1 MTGAAAEPFLTML
14 WYYVV
19 HNAIEG
25 PVTTDE
31 FRRRVD
37 DGVVGPDT
45 LVWHEGLSSWVP
57 FGTYTAPQGGTW
69 VPEQWERQEL
79 RTPVGPILDEAWTEF
94 VREPGPLIGRV
105 LLLGLVQLAAWLAGM
120 VLGVVIP
127 FAGVVVGVLV
137 AGPLY
142 AGTQWM
148 ILEWHRGRPLQLA
161 NAFRVF
167 GPRYGTLVMGQ
178 SVQAALL
185 FGVAVPMVLGLAA
198 MGVAA
203 WMILQ
208 DPEAWSLGLQL
219 GLLLGGAGVGL
230 AGMLGYFYLL
240 VAWLYA
246 PMLILDK
253 GMEFWAAMQLSR
265 RVAYRHPWGF
275 SWFLLV
281 ASVVALSGLVLFG
294 VGIVVTLPL
303 GYQMLMIA
311 YQRQYGGLRV
321 PAARQWPSSPSK

>member
-1 MTGAAAEPFLTML
+1 MSLGETPLMML

-19 HNAIEG
+19 HDAIEG
-25 PVTTDE
+25 PVTDDE

-45 LVWHEGLSSWVP
+45 WVWHEGLTGWVP
-57 FGTYTAPQGGTW
+57 FGTHTAPEGGTW
-69 VPEQWERQEL
+69 SPEQWARQDL
-79 RTPVGPILDEAWTEF
+79 RTPVGPILDQAWTEF
-94 VREPGPLIGRV
+94 VREPGPLIGMVVV
-105 LLLGLVQLAAWLAGM
+105 LSLLQLAAWLVGM

-127 FAGVVVGVLV
+127 FAGAVVGVLV

-142 AGTQWM
+142 VGTQWM
-148 ILEWHRGRPLQLA
+148 ILERHRGRPLQVS
-161 NAFRVF
+161 NAFQVF

-178 SVQAALL
+178 VVQASVL
-185 FGVAVPMVLGLAA
+185 FVVAVPMIIGLAA

-203 WMILQ
+203 WMVLQ
-208 DPEAWSLGLQL
+208 NPEAWSLGLQL
-219 GLLLGGAGVGL
+219 GMLLGGAALGL
-230 AGMLGYFYLL
+230 AGMLVYFYLL
-240 VAWLYA
+240 VGWLYA

-253 GMEFWAAMQLSR
+253 RMEFWDAMQLSR

-281 ASVVALSGLVLFG
+281 ASVVALSGVLACG
-294 VGIVVTLPL
+294 VGIVATLPL

-311 YQRQYGGLRV
+311 YQRQYGRLREQ
-321 PAARQWPSSPSK
+321 PARQWPSSPSR